1 MTEQNLD
8 NKRMRKNFLD
18 KIKEMT
24 GNSFF
29 KKGGY

>member
-8 NKRMRKNFLD
+8 NKRKNFLD
-18 KIKEMT
+18 KIKEMI

>member
-8 NKRMRKNFLD
+8 NKRKNFLD

-29 KKGGY
+29 KKEGY